1 MTNIVGMI
9 LTALAAV
16 TVENIIFSGGIGFS
30 RVLRAA
36 RKPKTLGM
44 YSAFITVFSVISSVM
59 GYYLNRLFPESKLS
73 PILRPAALAVCI
85 ALVYILA
92 AGILKL
98 SVPAFYKKY
107 GQILSP
113 AAINTVVLSM
123 PYVIGNYRLGLWDAV
138 GFALG
143 TGVSFFFATIILSR
157 ALHQCKNEDMPNAF
171 SGLPA
176 TLIYIGILSMAFA
189 GFTGGKI
196 F

>member
-59 GYYLNRLFPESKLS
+59 GYYLNRLFPESELS

-98 SVPAFYKKY
+98 SVPAFYKK
-107 GQILSP
+107 
-113 AAINTVVLSM
+113 
-123 PYVIGNYRLGLWDAV
+123 
-138 GFALG
+138 
-143 TGVSFFFATIILSR
+143 
-157 ALHQCKNEDMPNAF
+157 
-171 SGLPA
+171 
-176 TLIYIGILSMAFA
+176 
-189 GFTGGKI
+189 
-196 F
+196 